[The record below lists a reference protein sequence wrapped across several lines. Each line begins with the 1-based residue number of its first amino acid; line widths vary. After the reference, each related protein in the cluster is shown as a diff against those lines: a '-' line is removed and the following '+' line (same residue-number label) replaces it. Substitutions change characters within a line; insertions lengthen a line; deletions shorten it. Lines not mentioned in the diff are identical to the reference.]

1 VNTGIG
7 YNRLLCTD
15 CTGRHQLHRGEG
27 NKKMSVPYV
36 ILLILEAVLGL
47 FMVGLI
53 LIHAPK
59 GEGMGGIGT
68 GATMFS
74 GKRGAE
80 AGLDKLTWGV
90 AGSFMFVC
98 MLLGFGLV
106 K

>member
-1 VNTGIG
+1 
-7 YNRLLCTD
+7 
-15 CTGRHQLHRGEG
+15 
-27 NKKMSVPYV
+27 MSVPYV

-47 FMVGLI
+47 FMVALI

-80 AGLDKLTWGV
+80 AGLDRLTWSV
-90 AGSFMFVC
+90 AGLFMLVC
-98 MLLGFGLV
+98 MVLGFGLV